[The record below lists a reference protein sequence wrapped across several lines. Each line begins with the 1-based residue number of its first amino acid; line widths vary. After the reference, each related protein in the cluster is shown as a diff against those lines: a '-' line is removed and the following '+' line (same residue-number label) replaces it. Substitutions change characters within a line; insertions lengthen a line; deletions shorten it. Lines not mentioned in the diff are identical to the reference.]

1 MIILIVLIFFY
12 SYKRLLELK
21 ELYLRQVTSNSS
33 VKKANQSN
41 SSNTTPIKK
50 SNGPTELKAKSLT
63 SPRNTRS
70 PSTNFLKSKQISEE
84 QNNVYFEEDSLTPR
98 RKKRKS
104 LSQVLKNEIV
114 PNSSSYPKEL
124 KNHKQRKKENFA
136 MDNESKSKFVKLT
149 PINFDI
155 FPDLDTECCQC
166 GATSTE
172 TWYLGPEIDKWR
184 CKSCGEDWSRC
195 NACPICGLVYEEDN
209 ANHFDNDYDEESVED
224 ETDSWIE
231 CDKCGR
237 WVMTKCGGIK
247 DLSLY
252 DDNNPDH
259 LPYECPFCVGK
270 MENLPRVFYRKNN
283 AKVFE
288 KFVNEKLRE
297 KEKSEVEEEKGDVA
311 TRKLLSKEKEI
322 FEDEMIETE
331 DVSKEC
337 ESFRDYLSETWKSI
351 LTNYHKQYESQLELL
366 RKEKNDFELRI
377 EREVMSDYEKYVKTR
392 IQALKTDK

>member
-1 MIILIVLIFFY
+1 M
-12 SYKRLLELK
+12 LELK
-21 ELYLRQVTSNSS
+21 ALYLRVSSSSNSN
-33 VKKANQSN
+33 VKKSNQSN
-41 SSNTTPIKK
+41 SSNATPIKK
-50 SNGPTELKAKSLT
+50 SNGPSELKAKALT

-70 PSTNFLKSKQISEE
+70 PSSNFLKQKTINEDQSINYYEE
-84 QNNVYFEEDSLTPR
+84 ETFTPR

-104 LSQVLKNEIV
+104 ILKHDDDSNDNHYPNETKNNRQKRKDIFAT
-114 PNSSSYPKEL
+114 NKEP
-124 KNHKQRKKENFA
+124 
-136 MDNESKSKFVKLT
+136 KFVKLT

-155 FPDLDTECCQC
+155 FPDTDTECCQC

-184 CKSCGEDWSRC
+184 CKSCGEDWSRS

-209 ANHFDNDYDEESVED
+209 ANHHDNDNDEESED

-270 MENLPRVFYRKNN
+270 MESLPRIFYRKNN
-283 AKVFE
+283 ASVFE
-288 KFVNEKLRE
+288 KFVNAKLKERE
-297 KEKSEVEEEKGDVA
+297 NSKIEEEKGDVT

-322 FEDEMIETE
+322 IGDSMNIENI
-331 DVSKEC
+331 SKEF
-337 ESFRDYLSETWKSI
+337 ESFREYLSETWKSI
-351 LTNYHKQYESQLELL
+351 LSNYHKRYEIQLEQL

-377 EREVMSDYEKYVKTR
+377 EREVMSDYEKYVKNR
-392 IQALKTDK
+392 IQALKTD